1 MAGSRAEQKLATELA
16 LRQAAVRLMTERGY
30 EATSTDD
37 IARAAG
43 VSPRTF
49 FNYFPTKESVVL
61 LPEDLLPDLA
71 ANALRKRPLGEDVAA
86 SLAAAALEVV
96 TAFDSLGGPQ
106 IQRHQVVAGLRLMFG
121 ERSLRQIFLDRRAAT
136 EDVIWEVLR
145 GRGVAE
151 EDLGARAAVATVVG
165 LTYLGLHEWVDGDGE
180 EPLPAVVARCLLL
193 VPDPTRFAAGVTAR
207 ATEGRPIG

>member
-1 MAGSRAEQKLATELA
+1 MAGRRAEQKLATALA
-16 LRQAAVRLMTERGY
+16 LRQAAIRLMTERGY

-61 LPEDLLPDLA
+61 LPERLLPDLA

-96 TAFDSLGGPQ
+96 TAFDALGGPE
-106 IQRHQVVAGLRLMFG
+106 IQRHQVIAG
-121 ERSLRQIFLDRRAAT
+121 
-136 EDVIWEVLR
+136 
-145 GRGVAE
+145 
-151 EDLGARAAVATVVG
+151 
-165 LTYLGLHEWVDGDGE
+165 
-180 EPLPAVVARCLLL
+180 
-193 VPDPTRFAAGVTAR
+193 
-207 ATEGRPIG
+207 